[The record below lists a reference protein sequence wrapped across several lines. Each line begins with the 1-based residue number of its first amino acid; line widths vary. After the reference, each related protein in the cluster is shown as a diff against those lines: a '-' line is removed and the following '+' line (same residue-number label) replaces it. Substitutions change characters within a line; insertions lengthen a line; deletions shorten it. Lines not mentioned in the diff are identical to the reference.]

1 MWACRVA
8 EQSRVIC
15 PVCGRDVQARHLKY
29 NHICKGTPEQRAVEA
44 GENAIA
50 GFRERTL
57 KKNLKEPKST
67 AFAELDGLLTN
78 PPPRH
83 SLF

>member
-29 NHICKGTPEQRAVEA
+29 NHICKGTPEQRALEA
-44 GENAIA
+44 GEKAIA

-57 KKNLKEPKST
+57 KEPIKEPKSA
-67 AFAELDGLLTN
+67 AFAELDGLLAN

>member
-29 NHICKGTPEQRAVEA
+29 NHICKGTPEQRALEA

-57 KKNLKEPKST
+57 KDPFKDPKSN
-67 AFAELDGLLTN
+67 ALVELEGFLAQ
-78 PPPRH
+78 PPSRH